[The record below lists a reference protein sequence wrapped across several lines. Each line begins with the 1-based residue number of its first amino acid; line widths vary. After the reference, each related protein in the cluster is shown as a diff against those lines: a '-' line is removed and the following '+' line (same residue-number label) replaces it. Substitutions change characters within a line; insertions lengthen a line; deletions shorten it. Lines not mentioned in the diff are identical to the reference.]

1 MSHEVVNLH
10 NEAVDSDAC
19 SFELLLKTKPDAIV
33 RDSFILVSP
42 EKCGSESITMG
53 YTVVYPGCRTRGHQ
67 HADREEAYLVVKGR
81 GTAVVGE
88 EEFDIS
94 EGTAFYIPFGKFHAV
109 KNPHKMCLEY
119 VWVVTPRRQ

>member
-53 YTVVYPGCRTRGHQ
+53 YTVVYRDVARAVISTRTGRKHT
-67 HADREEAYLVVKGR
+67 LVVKGR